1 MGRPED
7 EPGRAAQLWAA
18 DAVRALAGALVEH
31 VNDDEVLTDIAERAD
46 ELTHRLRSGEPRDMR
61 EAYRV
66 LFETGNNRNS
76 GILERAIGG
85 PANPTAVP
93 VVCRAVD
100 DGVVA
105 DVVIPAVFAGW
116 PGVAHGGVVA
126 GLLDDV
132 LGHLATAVGGFAATA
147 RLEIEFRRPTP
158 VGRPLRVEA
167 RTVKRVGRQIFLEGS
182 ILEGATKLVVATGCW
197 FTIDGPGLLP

>member
-1 MGRPED
+1 MGRAEG
-7 EPGRAAQLWAA
+7 EQGRAAQLRAA
-18 DAVRALAGALVEH
+18 EAVRALAGALVQH
-31 VNDDEVLTDIAERAD
+31 VNHDDVLTDIAEQAE
-46 ELTHRLRSGEPRDMR
+46 ELTRRLKSGDPRDLQ
-61 EAYRV
+61 EAYRL
-66 LFETGNNRNS
+66 LFETGNNRTS
-76 GILERAIGG
+76 GILERAMGG

-93 VVCRAVD
+93 VLCRAAD

-158 VGRPLRVEA
+158 VEQPLRIEA
-167 RTVKRVGRQIFLEGS
+167 RTVKRSGRQIFLEGA